1 MGETPKTRLII
12 TVDGP
17 AGSGKTTTAKEIA
30 ARLGYRHLDSG
41 ALYRALTYALLKAGI
56 RKSDW
61 PRLTSDDL
69 SGLGVRAEA
78 SVGVVDLYLG
88 GALLGDELR
97 TPEVTRDVAA
107 VAKLRVV
114 RIWLLD
120 IQRNL
125 GLHGSLV
132 ADGRDMGSVVFP
144 DADLKVFLVA
154 SLEER
159 ARRRLLQ
166 DTGLHPTESEVV
178 AEAARIHA
186 RDAIDSARELSPLRC
201 PEGALEIDTTK
212 LEFEEQVLAIL
223 TRVIDLTE

>member
-1 MGETPKTRLII
+1 MII
-12 TVDGP
+12 TLDGP

-41 ALYRALTYALLKAGI
+41 ALYRALTYALLKADI
-56 RKSDW
+56 PESDW
-61 PRLTSDDL
+61 AALTVDDL

-88 GALLGDELR
+88 DALLGDELR
-97 TPEVTRDVAA
+97 TPEVTRDVPA
-107 VAKLRVV
+107 VAKLRAV
-114 RIWLLD
+114 RTWLLD
-120 IQRNL
+120 IQRRL
-125 GLHGSLV
+125 GLQGSLV

-166 DTGLHPTESEVV
+166 DTGRVPTASAVE

-186 RDAIDSARELSPLRC
+186 RDAIDSERELSPLQC
-201 PEGALEIDTTK
+201 PAGALELDTTE
-212 LEFEEQVLAIL
+212 LEFEEQVGAIL
-223 TRVIDLTE
+223 KRVIDLTE